1 MIHSFDTDV
10 AKKYGIPAAILLQH
24 FAFWIAK
31 NEAND
36 QNYYDGNY
44 WTYNSVKAFET
55 LFPYLSTMQIRSAL
69 KKLVDEGL
77 VITGNYNQMKY
88 DRTLW
93 YALTE
98 KGKSICYSDKIHL
111 LNLTNGSDE
120 NNKPIPDIIPY
131 IDTDINTDNKNT
143 MYSSST
149 GVDPQPKITAVEVV
163 NLYHEICKSYPR
175 VRSISDNRRKAIN
188 ARLRTH
194 SMDEIREVFEK
205 AENSTF
211 LKGGNKRNWS
221 ANFDW
226 LMNDTNFCKVL
237 DGNYDDKQENG
248 GGNNGNKDGYLAEV
262 EAAFRKCEILY

>member
-98 KGKSICYSDKIHL
+98 KGKSICYNDKIHL

-120 NNKPIPDIIPY
+120 NNKPIPDIKPY
-131 IDTDINTDNKNT
+131 IDTDISKKERKPKSGYDVIVCEYTKNDELKEAIYEFIKMRKMIKKPMTDR
-143 MYSSST
+143 
-149 GVDPQPKITAVEVV
+149 A
-163 NLYHEICKSYPR
+163 
-175 VRSISDNRRKAIN
+175 
-188 ARLRTH
+188 
-194 SMDEIREVFEK
+194 
-205 AENSTF
+205 
-211 LKGGNKRNWS
+211 LKGIFNKLDKFGRSDGEKIAILDQSIQNSWQGVYELKEPYQEPEQPQKKHKI
-221 ANFDW
+221 DW
-226 LMNDTNFCKVL
+226 DNLPF
-237 DGNYDDKQENG
+237 
-248 GGNNGNKDGYLAEV
+248 
-262 EAAFRKCEILY
+262 

>member
-1 MIHSFDTDV
+1 MIHSFDTYV

-98 KGKSICYSDKIHL
+98 KGKSICYNDKIHL

-120 NNKPIPDIIPY
+120 NNKPIPDIIPD
-131 IDTDINTDNKNT
+131 INTDINTDINSNKR
-143 MYSSST
+143 SSSNGYASIIEGFT
-149 GVDPQPKITAVEVV
+149 DNTELQTSLMEFAKMRKMIKRPLTDNALSLIIKKLSKLSADENEQIAIVNQSIEHSWQGIFPLNESNEVGVNGVK
-163 NLYHEICKSYPR
+163 LKSN
-175 VRSISDNRRKAIN
+175 RS
-188 ARLRTH
+188 
-194 SMDEIREVFEK
+194 
-205 AENSTF
+205 
-211 LKGGNKRNWS
+211 
-221 ANFDW
+221 
-226 LMNDTNFCKVL
+226 NDL
-237 DGNYDDKQENG
+237 DG
-248 GGNNGNKDGYLAEV
+248 
-262 EAAFRKCEILY
+262 IL